1 MDATV
6 STKEDAP
13 LRERERKGIKEK
25 NNSKRHMETKAPGK
39 LSLSIVTCFYVYEYL
54 CSLTCVYFHVCACM

>member
-6 STKEDAP
+6 STKENAP

-25 NNSKRHMETKAPGK
+25 NNSKRHIGTKVPGK
-39 LSLSIVTCFYVYEYL
+39 LSLSIVTCFYVYEDL
-54 CSLTCVYFHVCACM
+54 CSLACVYFHVCAYV